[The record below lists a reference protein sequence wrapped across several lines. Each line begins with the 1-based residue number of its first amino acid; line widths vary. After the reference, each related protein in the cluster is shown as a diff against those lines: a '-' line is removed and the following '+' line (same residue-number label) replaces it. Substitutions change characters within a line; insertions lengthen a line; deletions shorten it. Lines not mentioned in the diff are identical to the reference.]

1 MQNKPLHHRADVR
14 WFTVNQGESDMFKI
28 GINEHDEVAYVKIQ
42 IAAKAIHEA
51 ALLAYYCEGRKKQ
64 TFHDEMEREIEEL
77 LTLLGVD
84 DRATACAINDTVE
97 TLEYRIENLR
107 ANLRV
112 IEDLPPREIE
122 DAWPAATHA
131 LREDD
136 EHAALAAKQ
145 IR

>member
-1 MQNKPLHHRADVR
+1 
-14 WFTVNQGESDMFKI
+14 
-28 GINEHDEVAYVKIQ
+28 
-42 IAAKAIHEA
+42 
-51 ALLAYYCEGRKKQ
+51 
-64 TFHDEMEREIEEL
+64 MEREIEEL
-77 LTLLGVD
+77 LTLLGID
-84 DRATACAINDTVE
+84 DSVTTAAMQDRIE

>member
-1 MQNKPLHHRADVR
+1 M
-14 WFTVNQGESDMFKI
+14 
-28 GINEHDEVAYVKIQ
+28 
-42 IAAKAIHEA
+42 
-51 ALLAYYCEGRKKQ
+51 
-64 TFHDEMEREIEEL
+64 FHDEMEREIAGL
-77 LTLLGVD
+77 LAVLQID
-84 DRATACAINDTVE
+84 ENAQQDAITDAVE

-131 LREDD
+131 LRDDD

>member
-1 MQNKPLHHRADVR
+1 
-14 WFTVNQGESDMFKI
+14 MFKI

-64 TFHDEMEREIEEL
+64 MFHDEMERELDGL
-77 LTLLGVD
+77 LALLQID
-84 DRATACAINDTVE
+84 KRATALAIDEATE

-136 EHAALAAKQ
+136 EHAARAAKQ

>member
-1 MQNKPLHHRADVR
+1 M
-14 WFTVNQGESDMFKI
+14 TFKI

-64 TFHDEMEREIEEL
+64 MFHDEMEREIAGL
-77 LTLLGVD
+77 LAVLQID
-84 DRATACAINDTVE
+84 ENAQQDAIIDAVE

-122 DAWPAATHA
+122 DAWAAATHA

-136 EHAALAAKQ
+136 EHAARAAKQ

>member
-1 MQNKPLHHRADVR
+1 MAFQIDV
-14 WFTVNQGESDMFKI
+14 
-28 GINEHDEVAYVKIQ
+28 NEHDAIAYVKIQ

-64 TFHDEMEREIEEL
+64 MFHDEMEREIEEL
-77 LTLLGVD
+77 LVLLGVD

-136 EHAALAAKQ
+136 EHAARAAKP

>member
-1 MQNKPLHHRADVR
+1 
-14 WFTVNQGESDMFKI
+14 MFKI
-28 GINEHDEVAYVKIQ
+28 GINEHDEVAYVRVQ
-42 IAAKAIHEA
+42 IAGKAIHEA

-84 DRATACAINDTVE
+84 APADANVMQDRIE
-97 TLEYRIENLR
+97 TLEYQVENLR
-107 ANLRV
+107 AALRV
-112 IEDLPPREIE
+112 IEDTPPREIE
-122 DAWPAATHA
+122 SAWSVATCA

-136 EHAALAAKQ
+136 EHAARAAKP

>member
-1 MQNKPLHHRADVR
+1 M
-14 WFTVNQGESDMFKI
+14 TFKI

-64 TFHDEMEREIEEL
+64 MFHDEMEREIAGL
-77 LTLLGVD
+77 LAVLQID
-84 DRATACAINDTVE
+84 ENAQQDAITDAVE

-107 ANLRV
+107 AALRV
-112 IEDLPPREIE
+112 IEDIPPREIE
-122 DAWPAATHA
+122 SAWTVATRA
-131 LREDD
+131 LRDDD
-136 EHAALAAKQ
+136 EHAALAAKP

>member
-1 MQNKPLHHRADVR
+1 
-14 WFTVNQGESDMFKI
+14 MFKI

-64 TFHDEMEREIEEL
+64 TFHEEMEHEIEEL
-77 LTLLGVD
+77 LCLLGVD
-84 DRATACAINDTVE
+84 DRSTARALSNQVE
-97 TLEYRIENLR
+97 ALEYQVENLR
-107 ANLRV
+107 AALRV
-112 IEDLPPREIE
+112 IEDTPPREIE
-122 DAWPAATHA
+122 SAWSVATRA

-136 EHAALAAKQ
+136 EHAVRAAKQ

>member
-1 MQNKPLHHRADVR
+1 MPFRLM
-14 WFTVNQGESDMFKI
+14 VNT
-28 GINEHDEVAYVKIQ
+28 EHDAVTYVKIQ

-51 ALLAYYCEGRKKQ
+51 AMLAYYCEGRKQ
-64 TFHDEMEREIEEL
+64 ATFHDEMEREIDEL
-77 LTLLGVD
+77 LTILGIDIHVS
-84 DRATACAINDTVE
+84 ADTIDERIE

-122 DAWPAATHA
+122 DAWAAATHA

>member
-1 MQNKPLHHRADVR
+1 
-14 WFTVNQGESDMFKI
+14 MFKI
-28 GINEHDEVAYVKIQ
+28 DVNEHDAIAYVKIQ
-42 IAAKAIHEA
+42 IAGKAIHEA

-64 TFHDEMEREIEEL
+64 MFHDEMEREIEEL
-77 LTLLGVD
+77 LILLGVD

-131 LREDD
+131 LRDDD
-136 EHAALAAKQ
+136 EHAARAAKP

>member
-1 MQNKPLHHRADVR
+1 
-14 WFTVNQGESDMFKI
+14 MFKI

-64 TFHDEMEREIEEL
+64 TFHDEMEREIAGL
-77 LTLLGVD
+77 LAVLQID
-84 DRATACAINDTVE
+84 ENAQQDAIIDAVE

-112 IEDLPPREIE
+112 IEDTPPRELE
-122 DAWPAATHA
+122 TAWGVATRA

>member
-1 MQNKPLHHRADVR
+1 M
-14 WFTVNQGESDMFKI
+14 TFKI
-28 GINEHDEVAYVKIQ
+28 SISDHDSVAYVKIQ
-42 IAAKAIHEA
+42 IAGKAIHEA

-64 TFHDEMEREIEEL
+64 TFHDEMEREIAGL
-77 LTLLGVD
+77 LAVLQID
-84 DRATACAINDTVE
+84 ENAQQDAIIDAVE

-122 DAWPAATHA
+122 DAWAAATHA

>member
-1 MQNKPLHHRADVR
+1 
-14 WFTVNQGESDMFKI
+14 MFKI
-28 GINEHDEVAYVKIQ
+28 GINEHDAVAYVKIQ

-64 TFHDEMEREIEEL
+64 MFHDEMEREIEEL

-84 DRATACAINDTVE
+84 DRATVCAVDDTVE

-122 DAWPAATHA
+122 DAWAAATNA

-136 EHAALAAKQ
+136 EHAARAASP

>member
-1 MQNKPLHHRADVR
+1 MTFQ
-14 WFTVNQGESDMFKI
+14 I
-28 GINEHDEVAYVKIQ
+28 GVNEHDAIAYVKIQ

-51 ALLAYYCEGRKKQ
+51 ALLAYYCEGRRKAQ
-64 TFHDEMEREIEEL
+64 FHEEMEREIEEL
-77 LTLLGVD
+77 LTILGVD
-84 DRATACAINDTVE
+84 ARATANAINDTVE

-131 LREDD
+131 LRDDD
-136 EHAALAAKQ
+136 EHAARAAKP

>member
-1 MQNKPLHHRADVR
+1 
-14 WFTVNQGESDMFKI
+14 MFKI

-51 ALLAYYCEGRKKQ
+51 ALLAYYCDGRRKTQ
-64 TFHDEMEREIEEL
+64 FHEEMEREIEEL

-112 IEDLPPREIE
+112 IEDTPPRELE
-122 DAWPAATHA
+122 TAWGVATRA